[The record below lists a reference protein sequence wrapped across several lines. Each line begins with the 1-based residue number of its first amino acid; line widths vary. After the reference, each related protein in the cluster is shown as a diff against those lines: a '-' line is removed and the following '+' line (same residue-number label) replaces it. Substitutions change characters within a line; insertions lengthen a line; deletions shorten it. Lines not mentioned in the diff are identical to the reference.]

1 MKNSNMF
8 KNLGNDLPSGLVVF
22 LVALPLCLGIAL
34 ASGAPMFSGII
45 AGIVGGIVV
54 GIASGSSLGVSGP
67 AAGLAVIVANSIQE
81 LGTNAAGEFDMM
93 TGFQAFLV
101 AGVIAG
107 IIQVILGAVRAGIIG
122 YYFPISVIQGML
134 AGIGITLI
142 LKQIPHALGW
152 DKNPEGEWEFF
163 QSDGHN
169 TFSEIGYALE
179 NFTSGAVIITLVSI
193 GILILFQ
200 QSFMKKNKVLKLIP
214 GPLIAVISA
223 ILLNELFKAYFPELA
238 LMNERE
244 MVDGEVMENNHL
256 VNIKA
261 ADASKP
267 YYGLLTFPDWSV
279 LKNPNIYIIGF
290 TMAIVASLETLLC
303 VEATDKLDPQKR
315 TTPTNRELFAQGSG
329 NIVSSLI
336 GGLPVTQVIVR
347 SSANIDSGA
356 KTKMAA
362 ISHGFF
368 LAAFVLLLP
377 WLLNMI
383 PLSCLAAVL
392 LLVGYKLA
400 NIGLFRK
407 MFKNGLS
414 QFIPFIV
421 TILVIVFINL
431 LWGIIA
437 GLAVAIFY
445 ILKRSYENALYSK
458 FVEKAEGES
467 NKTIIE
473 LGDVVSFFNKG
484 HLHKKLSELKENSY
498 VVIDGTNNKH
508 MDYDIFDLL
517 EDFMINA
524 QSKNIQV
531 AFKGFDTQRS
541 EKLSD
546 FINEMTEKYE
556 NTHEKDTK

>member
-1 MKNSNMF
+1 MKNSGMF
-8 KNLGNDLPSGLVVF
+8 KNLGSDIPAGLVVF

-45 AGIVGGIVV
+45 AGIVGGVVV
-54 GIASGSSLGVSGP
+54 GIISGSPLGVAGP
-67 AAGLAVIVANSIQE
+67 AAGLAVIVASGIKE
-81 LGTNAAGEFDMM
+81 LGTNSAGEFDMM
-93 TGFQAFLV
+93 AGFQAFLV

-107 IIQVILGAVRAGIIG
+107 VIQVILGAVRAGIIG
-122 YYFPISVIQGML
+122 YYFPVSVIQGML

-179 NFTSGAVIITLVSI
+179 NFTSGAVVIALVSI
-193 GILILFQ
+193 GVLILFQ
-200 QSFMKKNKVLKLIP
+200 QSFMKKNKVLSLIP
-214 GPLIAVISA
+214 GPLIAVVSA
-223 ILLNELFKAYFPELA
+223 ILLNELFKAYFPDFA
-238 LMNERE
+238 LINEQE
-244 MVDGEVMENNHL
+244 VVGGEVMENNHL

-261 ADASKP
+261 ADNDKP
-267 YYGLLTFPDWSV
+267 YYGLLTFPDWSI
-279 LKNPNIYIIGF
+279 LKNPTIYLMGF
-290 TMAIVASLETLLC
+290 TMAVVASLETLLC

-315 TTPTNRELFAQGSG
+315 TTPTNRELFAQGTG

-347 SSANIDSGA
+347 SSANIDSGG

-383 PLSCLAAVL
+383 PLACLAAVL

-400 NIGLFRK
+400 NIGLFKK
-407 MFKNGLS
+407 MYKNGLS

-421 TILVIVFINL
+421 TILIIVFINL
-431 LWGIIA
+431 LWGIVA

-458 FVEKAEGES
+458 FIEKEEGER

-484 HLHKKLSELKENSY
+484 HLHKRLNELKENSY

-531 AFKGFDTQRS
+531 AYKGFDTQRS
-541 EKLSD
+541 EKLND
-546 FINEMTEKYE
+546 FITEMKEKYE

>member
-1 MKNSNMF
+1 MKNNSF
-8 KNLGNDLPSGLVVF
+8 LKNLKYDLPSGLVVF

-34 ASGAPMFSGII
+34 ASGAPMFAGII
-45 AGIVGGIVV
+45 AGIVGGIIV
-54 GIASGSSLGVSGP
+54 GTLSGSSLGVSGP
-67 AAGLAVIVANSIQE
+67 AAGLAVIVADSIKE

-93 TGFQAFLV
+93 AGFQAFLV

-107 IIQVILGAVRAGIIG
+107 IIQIILGAVRAGIIG
-122 YYFPISVIQGML
+122 YYFPTSVIQGML

-163 QSDGHN
+163 QTDGHN
-169 TFSEIGYALE
+169 SFSEIGFALE
-179 NFTSGAVIITLVSI
+179 NFTFGALLITLVSI
-193 GILILFQ
+193 AILILFQ
-200 QSFMKKNKVLKLIP
+200 QSFMKKNKVFSLIP
-214 GPLIAVISA
+214 GPLIAVISG
-223 ILLNELFKAYFPELA
+223 IVINELLKAYFPDLA
-238 LMNERE
+238 LFNERE
-244 MVDGEVMENNHL
+244 VVNGSTLENNHM
-256 VNIKA
+256 VSIKA
-261 ADASKP
+261 ADSDKP
-267 YYGLLTFPDWSV
+267 YYGLLTFPDWSI
-279 LKNPNIYIIGF
+279 LKNPSIYVIGF

-315 TTPTNRELFAQGSG
+315 TTPTNRELFAQGTG
-329 NIVSSLI
+329 NVVSSLI

-347 SSANIDSGA
+347 SSANIDSGG

-368 LAAFVLLLP
+368 LAAFVLLMP

-383 PLSCLAAVL
+383 PLSCLAAIL
-392 LLVGYKLA
+392 LMVGYKLA
-400 NIGLFRK
+400 NVGLFKK
-407 MFKNGLS
+407 MIKNGLS

-421 TILVIVFINL
+421 TILVIVFANL

-458 FVEKAEGES
+458 FIEKEEGTR
-467 NKTIIE
+467 NKTIIK

-484 HLHKKLSELKENSY
+484 HLHKRLSELDEDCF
-498 VVIDGTNNKH
+498 VVFDGSRNKH
-508 MDYDIFDLL
+508 MDHDIFELL

-524 QSKNIQV
+524 QSKNIKV
-531 AFKGFDTQRS
+531 EYVGFDTNRS
-541 EKLSD
+541 KKLIS
-546 FINEMTEKYE
+546 FIEEMKEKYDNVE
-556 NTHEKDTK
+556 EREPK